1 MRECLPG
8 TSFHQNSILLF
19 PKCGDRTS
27 QGHAKL
33 LDSGTVREIGFR
45 FLFNIV
51 CLIQIIVL
59 TTSFLSQRKRG
70 RCRNSSRSGLWSK
83 SHLPEFHKERV
94 IWWDNVM
101 ITTKD
106 ICLGTVRRTVLVQPH
121 VYSFGWLCL
130 WPSSAV
136 KTLRPLLRPHSQSI
150 YKAPSEHP
158 STSPSS
164 PKIKNQR
171 WGMSAAFLKVEVTW
185 LKVEKC
191 PLWICDYKKCSNKKN
206 WISRQTPWHIQN
218 TTVLSYKSSAIN
230 VATPSQKCHKK
241 YFCTTVLFI
250 CLSWTTSSFSW
261 SGGWAAVNASGL
273 YASWWGGDLDS
284 CSVD

>member
-83 SHLPEFHKERV
+83 SHLPEFHKEGV

-106 ICLGTVRRTVLVQPH
+106 ICLGTVRRTVLLYSH
-121 VYSFGWLCL
+121 TSTLLADSVYDQALLLKHCGHFSDLTHKAF
-130 WPSSAV
+130 
-136 KTLRPLLRPHSQSI
+136 TRPLLSTPQPHPPPP
-150 YKAPSEHP
+150 KL
-158 STSPSS
+158 
-164 PKIKNQR
+164 KIKGEE
-171 WGMSAAFLKVEVTW
+171 WALHSWKLKW
-185 LKVEKC
+185 R
-191 PLWICDYKKCSNKKN
+191 D
-206 WISRQTPWHIQN
+206 
-218 TTVLSYKSSAIN
+218 
-230 VATPSQKCHKK
+230 
-241 YFCTTVLFI
+241 
-250 CLSWTTSSFSW
+250 
-261 SGGWAAVNASGL
+261 
-273 YASWWGGDLDS
+273 
-284 CSVD
+284 